1 MREDITERASGP
13 HLLPVEALLADG
25 GLGRALLEQSP
36 FSTVVYTPDGRPVYS
51 NPAFERYW
59 NTCLADVPSSYTVL
73 EDPQL
78 AEQGV
83 LPQLRLAFAGETV
96 SLPPIRY
103 DMTEVTGIG
112 QVRWTQGNLY
122 PLRNDAG
129 EMIAVVLVHIDLT
142 ARVEA
147 EIELRSSEERGRM
160 ALDAGRMGAWQYFL
174 ESERIEWSDTLALLH
189 GRVPG
194 EVPDT
199 FDAYLGDIYP
209 DDRERVRSAVKQGLE
224 QGDHHVVYRIIRP
237 DGAVRWLDAR
247 GRLVRDETGNSQ
259 RLVGVCSDVTEIRQA
274 ENTAR
279 FLAEASV
286 VLASSLDYDVTLT
299 NVARLAVSTL
309 ADYCIVDLLE
319 ADAPGGV
326 RRVASAHADMRRQ
339 ELVDQVRRFP
349 PLLDSDGIVARVIRT
364 GQPQLVTHLSNAA
377 IEASAEGRP
386 EHQEILRALGPQ
398 SILCVP
404 MIARGL
410 TIGTIIFAHAQSGR
424 RYTADDIDLASELGR
439 RAALAV
445 DNARLLRETV
455 AARADAEEAAKVA
468 RAANRAKA
476 DFLAVMSHE
485 LRTPLNAIG
494 GYTELLEMGLRG
506 PVTEDQLSDLAR
518 IKRSQRHLLSLIN
531 DLLNYAKLEAGRV
544 QYAIE
549 TLSVAELLASLEPLI
564 APQIAAKAI
573 ALDWNP
579 REESLAVR
587 ADGEKVRQ
595 ILLNVLSNAVK
606 FTPAGG
612 KISVSA
618 ERAERVVRIA
628 VSDTGVGIPED
639 KLDVIFEP
647 FVQLARGLTQHNE
660 GTGLGLAISRDLAR
674 AMDGELRAESVVG
687 VGSRFTL
694 ELVAAEER
702 GS

>member
-1 MREDITERASGP
+1 MKAHEGQAGGSP
-13 HLLPVEALLADG
+13 LLPVEALLADG

-73 EDPQL
+73 EDVQL
-78 AEQGV
+78 ERQGV
-83 LPQLRLAFAGETV
+83 MPELRRAFDGETV
-96 SLPPIRY
+96 SLPPVRY

-112 QVRWTQGNLY
+112 QERWTQGNLY
-122 PLRNDAG
+122 PLRDESG
-129 EMIAVVLVHIDLT
+129 QMIAVVLVHIDLT
-142 ARVEA
+142 ARVAAEA
-147 EIELRSSEERGRM
+147 ELRSSEERGRI
-160 ALDAGRMGAWQYFL
+160 ALEAGRMGSWQYFID
-174 ESERIEWSDTLALLH
+174 SQRIEWSDALARLH
-189 GRVPG
+189 GRAPG
-194 EVPDT
+194 TLPGS
-199 FDAYLGDIYP
+199 FDAYQAMVYP
-209 DDRERVRSAVKQGLE
+209 DDRDRVADAVKRSLE
-224 QGDHHVVYRIIRP
+224 QGEHHVLYRIIRP
-237 DGAVRWLDAR
+237 DGVVRWIDAR
-247 GRLVRDETGNSQ
+247 GRLLRDEVGQ
-259 RLVGVCSDVTEIRQA
+259 PHRLVGVASDVTEVRQA
-274 ENTAR
+274 ESAAR

-286 VLASSLDYDVTLT
+286 VLASSLEYDVTLA

-319 ADAPGGV
+319 PTAPGGI
-326 RRVASAHADMRRQ
+326 RRVATAHADMRKQ
-339 ELVDQVRRFP
+339 DLVDQVRRFP
-349 PLLDSDGIVARVIRT
+349 PLLESDGIVARVIRT
-364 GQPQLVTHLSNAA
+364 GQPQIVSHLSDAA
-377 IEASAEGRP
+377 LEASAENRP
-386 EHQEILRALGPQ
+386 EHQAILRALAPK

-424 RYTADDIDLASELGR
+424 RYTPDDIDLGAELGR

-455 AARADAEEAAKVA
+455 AARAAAEEAAEIA

-506 PVTEDQLSDLAR
+506 PVTDEQLTDLAR
-518 IKRSQRHLLSLIN
+518 IRRSQRHLLSLIN

-549 TLSVAELLASLEPLI
+549 TLSVAELLSSLEPLI
-564 APQIAAKAI
+564 SPQIAAKQ
-573 ALDWNP
+573 LRLEWCLRDDG
-579 REESLAVR
+579 LTVQ

-595 ILLNVLSNAVK
+595 VLLNVLSNAVK
-606 FTPAGG
+606 FTAPGG
-612 KISVSA
+612 TISVSA
-618 ERAERVVRIA
+618 DHGDGMVRIA
-628 VSDTGVGIPED
+628 VSDTGAGIPAD

-647 FVQLARGLTQHNE
+647 FVQLSRGLTQHNE

-674 AMDGELRAESVVG
+674 AMNGELRAESEVG
-687 VGSRFTL
+687 RGSRFTL
-694 ELVAAEER
+694 ELVA
-702 GS
+702 G

>member
-1 MREDITERASGP
+1 MKDIPGSTSGSP
-13 HLLPVEALLADG
+13 LLPVEALLAGG

-36 FSTVVYTPDGRPVYS
+36 FSTVVYTPDGRPIYS

-59 NTCLADVPSSYTVL
+59 NTCLADVPPSYSVL
-73 EDPQL
+73 EDVQL

-83 LPQLRLAFAGETV
+83 MPQLQRAFAGETV

-112 QVRWTQGNLY
+112 EVRWTQGNLY
-122 PLRNDAG
+122 PLRNERG

-142 ARVEA
+142 ASVEA

-160 ALDAGRMGAWQYFL
+160 ALEAGRMGAWQYFP
-174 ESERIEWSDTLALLH
+174 ESQRIEWSDTLARLH
-189 GRVPG
+189 GRAPG
-194 EVPDT
+194 ALPGT
-199 FDAYLGDIYP
+199 FDAYQSTIYP
-209 DDRERVRSAVKQGLE
+209 DDRERVAEAVKRSLE
-224 QGDHHVVYRIIRP
+224 QGEHHVLYRIIRP
-237 DGAVRWLDAR
+237 DGVVRWIDAR
-247 GRLVRDETGNSQ
+247 GRLLRDEGGQ
-259 RLVGVCSDVTEIRQA
+259 PHRLVGVASDVTEVRQA
-274 ENTAR
+274 ESAAR

-286 VLASSLDYDVTLT
+286 VLAASLEYDVTLA

-319 ADAPGGV
+319 PNAPGGI
-326 RRVASAHADMRRQ
+326 RRVATAHADMRKQ
-339 ELVDQVRRFP
+339 DLVDQVRRFP
-349 PLLDSDGIVARVIRT
+349 PLLESDGIVARVIRT
-364 GQPQLVTHLSNAA
+364 GEPQIVSHLSDAA
-377 IEASAEGRP
+377 LEASAENRP
-386 EHQEILRALGPQ
+386 EHQALLRALAPR

-404 MIARGL
+404 MIARGV

-424 RYTADDIDLASELGR
+424 RYTPDDIDLGAELGR

-445 DNARLLRETV
+445 DNARLLRETM
-455 AARADAEEAAKVA
+455 AARADAEQAAEVA

-506 PVTEDQLSDLAR
+506 PVTEEQLADLTR

-549 TLSVAELLASLEPLI
+549 TLSVAGLLASLEPLI
-564 APQIAAKAI
+564 APQIAAKAL
-573 ALDWNP
+573 ALEWN
-579 REESLAVR
+579 RLDESLAVR
-587 ADGEKVRQ
+587 ADEEKVRQ

-606 FTPAGG
+606 FTPPGG
-612 KISVSA
+612 TITVTA
-618 ERAERVVRIA
+618 ERAAGVVRIA

-674 AMDGELRAESVVG
+674 AMDGELLADSEVG
-687 VGSRFTL
+687 RGSRFTL
-694 ELVAAEER
+694 VLVV
-702 GS
+702 G

>member
-1 MREDITERASGP
+1 MKAPEGQAGGSP
-13 HLLPVEALLADG
+13 LLPVEALLAGG

-59 NTCLADVPSSYTVL
+59 NTCLADVPPSYTVL
-73 EDPQL
+73 EDVQL
-78 AEQGV
+78 ERQGV
-83 LPQLRLAFAGETV
+83 MPELRRAFDGETV
-96 SLPPIRY
+96 SLPPVRY

-112 QVRWTQGNLY
+112 QERWTQGNLY
-122 PLRNDAG
+122 PLRDESG
-129 EMIAVVLVHIDLT
+129 QLIAVVLVHIDLT
-142 ARVEA
+142 ARIAAEA
-147 EIELRSSEERGRM
+147 ELRSSEERGRM
-160 ALDAGRMGAWQYFL
+160 ALEAGRMGAWQYFI
-174 ESERIEWSDTLALLH
+174 ESQRIEWSDTLARLH
-189 GRVPG
+189 GRAPG
-194 EVPDT
+194 TLPST
-199 FDAYLGDIYP
+199 FDAYQSTIYP
-209 DDRERVRSAVKQGLE
+209 DDRERVIEAVKRSRE
-224 QGDHHVVYRIIRP
+224 QGDHHTLYRIIRP
-237 DGAVRWLDAR
+237 DGVVRWIDAR
-247 GRLVRDETGNSQ
+247 GRLLRDEAGQ
-259 RLVGVCSDVTEIRQA
+259 PHRLVGVASDVTEVRQA
-274 ENTAR
+274 ESAAR

-286 VLASSLDYDVTLT
+286 VLASSLEYDVTLA

-319 ADAPGGV
+319 ADAPGGI
-326 RRVASAHADMRRQ
+326 RRVATAHADMRKQ
-339 ELVDQVRRFP
+339 DLVDQVRRFP
-349 PLLDSDGIVARVIRT
+349 PLLESDGIVARVIRT
-364 GQPQLVTHLSNAA
+364 GQPQIVSHLSDAA
-377 IEASAEGRP
+377 LEASAENRP
-386 EHQEILRALGPQ
+386 EHQAILRALAPQ

-424 RYTADDIDLASELGR
+424 RYTPDDIDLGAELGR

-455 AARADAEEAAKVA
+455 AARAAAEEAAEIA

-506 PVTEDQLSDLAR
+506 PVTEEQLSDLAR
-518 IKRSQRHLLSLIN
+518 IRRSQRHLLSLIN

-549 TLSVAELLASLEPLI
+549 TLSVAELLSSLEPLI
-564 APQIAAKAI
+564 SPQIAAKQ
-573 ALDWNP
+573 LRLEWSP
-579 REESLAVR
+579 RDDALAVQ

-595 ILLNVLSNAVK
+595 VLLNVLSNAVK
-606 FTPAGG
+606 FTAPGG
-612 KISVSA
+612 TISVSA
-618 ERAERVVRIA
+618 DQADGVVRIA
-628 VSDTGVGIPED
+628 VSDTGVGIPAD

-647 FVQLARGLTQHNE
+647 FVQLSRGLTQHNE

-674 AMDGELRAESVVG
+674 AMNGELRAESEVWR
-687 VGSRFTL
+687 GSRFTL
-694 ELVAAEER
+694 ELVA
-702 GS
+702 G